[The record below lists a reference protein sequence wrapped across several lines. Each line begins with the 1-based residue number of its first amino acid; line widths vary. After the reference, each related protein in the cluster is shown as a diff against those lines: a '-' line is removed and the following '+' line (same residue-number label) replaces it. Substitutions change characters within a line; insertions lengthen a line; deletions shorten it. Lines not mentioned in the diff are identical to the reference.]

1 MVKNPPFRL
10 IVLTKT
16 LPSPRPTKAGGFFI
30 SIDFS
35 RHFRYLSHVRT
46 MAKGYR
52 VDDIG
57 TLCGIGRRMMEH
69 LEKIG
74 AFEPV

>member
-1 MVKNPPFRL
+1 MTYGVPEF
-10 IVLTKT
+10 
-16 LPSPRPTKAGGFFI
+16 
-30 SIDFS
+30 
-35 RHFRYLSHVRT
+35 
-46 MAKGYR
+46 
-52 VDDIG
+52 G